1 MNQGATNSAA
11 AVSPNSKLIAL
22 DLIAFVLLAAAT
34 GVAAGIALAGI
45 TLLFAGP
52 A

>member
-1 MNQGATNSAA
+1 MNQAA
-11 AVSPNSKLIAL
+11 ANTNPRLVAI
-22 DLIAFVLLAAAT
+22 DLLAFVLLAAAT